1 MAVNV
6 GGALL
11 YELSAHTLLFES
23 DEAEVLWLIVLHFV
37 DGSDDLCYHAKLA
50 EVIAD
55 IILCDALV
63 GKFAHVDLAG
73 LHIGFLHG
81 C

>member
-11 YELSAHTLLFES
+11 YELSAHTIILES
-23 DEAEVLWLIVLHFV
+23 DEAEVLRLIVLHFV

-55 IILCDALV
+55 LNIEMVRVYIY
-63 GKFAHVDLAG
+63 KK
-73 LHIGFLHG
+73 
-81 C
+81 